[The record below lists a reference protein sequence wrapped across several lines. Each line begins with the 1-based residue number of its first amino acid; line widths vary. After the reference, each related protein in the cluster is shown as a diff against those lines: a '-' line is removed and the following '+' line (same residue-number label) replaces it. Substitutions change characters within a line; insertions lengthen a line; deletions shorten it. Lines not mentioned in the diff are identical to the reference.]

1 MGQAGT
7 LSLAGV
13 LSLVGVLAGDNGV
26 QPAGT
31 PLTLDLGGTVPP
43 GWDALSH
50 NRGLDVSVGA
60 AVGFGGVGWRGR
72 MWVLPGW
79 WGPILSPLPL
89 SLLSQPGSHR
99 GFPPLL
105 VFSSKNL
112 IACQAGAFPWLGWGG
127 GRAAGDGDRDG
138 DEGFQP
144 RWPWHSPRPTHT

>member
-60 AVGFGGVGWRGR
+60 AVGFGGVGWGGEDVGAARVVGSHPVPASLVPAIAAGISPGFPSAAGFLVQKPHRLPGRRIPVAGMGWGTRCRGR
-72 MWVLPGW
+72 G
-79 WGPILSPLPL
+79 
-89 SLLSQPGSHR
+89 Q
-99 GFPPLL
+99 
-105 VFSSKNL
+105 
-112 IACQAGAFPWLGWGG
+112 GWG
-127 GRAAGDGDRDG
+127 
-138 DEGFQP
+138 
-144 RWPWHSPRPTHT
+144 